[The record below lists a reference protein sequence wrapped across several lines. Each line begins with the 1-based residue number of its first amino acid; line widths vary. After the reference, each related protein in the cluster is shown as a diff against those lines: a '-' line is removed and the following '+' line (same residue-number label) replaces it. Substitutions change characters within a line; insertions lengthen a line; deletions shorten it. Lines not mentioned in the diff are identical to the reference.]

1 MNTCYRRIL
10 LVLAIVVALPAI
22 GVGSP
27 VANVLPGY
35 DLFETTTGT
44 NLNGIPLQGVP
55 LGTYDFGGA
64 IGVQSVGNTD
74 TIVQRL
80 QTATAPSLP
89 GTAPTINL
97 QMLALQMETVT
108 PVDLGAGLNNYFVT
122 LQSIRGGPATTGTM
136 DITFANS
143 AGGTFNSFFDVFYDI
158 RVGALNGPIVNSSDL
173 TLTGTANTWTRTP
186 PPSAVTI
193 NGVNIDLNGVNSN
206 SDFWPTPPV
215 TESHPGGGAHVVNDA
230 VPEPSTFVLAVL
242 GFLSLLICA
251 QQWGSDIHQLA
262 QPASPSQKC

>member
-1 MNTCYRRIL
+1 MITHYRRIL
-10 LVLAIVVALPAI
+10 LVVTVAVLFASSVWASPIV
-22 GVGSP
+22 
-27 VANVLPGY
+27 NVLPGY
-35 DLFETTTGT
+35 DLFETTDGT

-55 LGTYDFGGA
+55 LGSYNFGGS
-64 IGVQSVGNTD
+64 IGVQSVGNAD

-80 QTATAPSLP
+80 QTATAPSVP

-122 LQSIRGGPATTGTM
+122 LQSVRGGPATTGMM

-173 TLTGTANTWTRTP
+173 TLTGTANTWSRTP

-215 TESHPGGGAHVVNDA
+215 TESHPGAGGERCRPRAEH
-230 VPEPSTFVLAVL
+230 L
-242 GFLSLLICA
+242 CA
-251 QQWGSDIHQLA
+251 GRRG
-262 QPASPSQKC
+262 